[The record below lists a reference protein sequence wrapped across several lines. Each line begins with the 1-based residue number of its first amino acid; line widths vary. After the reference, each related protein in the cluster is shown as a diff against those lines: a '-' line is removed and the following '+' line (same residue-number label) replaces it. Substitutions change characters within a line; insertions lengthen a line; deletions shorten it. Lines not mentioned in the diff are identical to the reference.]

1 MPVSSTNSPDK
12 GTEFSQ
18 KRSIRCG
25 RLQLD
30 LSEPVVMGILNITAD
45 SFFDGG
51 KYLTEKAMLSRVE
64 TMLDEGAAII
74 DIGAVSTR
82 PGSNAVSAGEELSLI
97 AKSVKTIAVQF
108 PEAIISVDT
117 YRSQVA
123 RMAAAQ
129 GAHIINDISGGTMD
143 PLMHETLAGLDAAYV
158 LMHIQ
163 GTPENMQDNPVY
175 ENVSKEV
182 ARFFDRQL
190 ESLTSLGKSNIIL
203 DPGFGFGKTV
213 AHNYELLN
221 NLESFC
227 DYPYPLMA
235 GVSRKSM
242 INRVLNTSPAEALN
256 GTTVLNTITLLKGAL
271 ILRVHDVKPAAEAI
285 KLVAAMKQSGRK

>member
-1 MPVSSTNSPDK
+1 
-12 GTEFSQ
+12 
-18 KRSIRCG
+18 
-25 RLQLD
+25 
-30 LSEPVVMGILNITAD
+30 MGILNITAD

-51 KYLTEKAMLSRVE
+51 KYLSETAMLKRAE

-82 PGSNAVSAGEELSLI
+82 PGSKAVSAAEELSLV
-97 AKSVKTIAVQF
+97 AKSVKTIAGHF

-117 YRSQVA
+117 YRSHVA

-143 PLMHETLAGLDAAYV
+143 PLMHKTLAALDAAYV

-163 GTPENMQDNPVY
+163 GTPENMQDNPEY
-175 ENVSKEV
+175 ENVGREV

-203 DPGFGFGKTV
+203 DPGFGFGKSV

-221 NLESFC
+221 NLENFC
-227 DYPYPLMA
+227 NYPYPLLA

-242 INRVLNTSPAEALN
+242 INRVLNTSPAGALN
-256 GTTVLNTITLLKGAL
+256 GTTVLNTIALLKGAL
-271 ILRVHDVKPAAEAI
+271 ILRVHDVKPATEAI
-285 KLVAAMKQSGRK
+285 KLVAAMKKYG

>member
-18 KRSIRCG
+18 KRSIGCG
-25 RLQLD
+25 RMQLY

-256 GTTVLNTITLLKGAL
+256 GTTVLNTIALLKGAL

>member
-256 GTTVLNTITLLKGAL
+256 GTTVLNTIALLKGAL

>member
-18 KRSIRCG
+18 KRSIGCG
-25 RLQLD
+25 RIQLD

-82 PGSNAVSAGEELSLI
+82 PGSKAVSAGEELSLI

-108 PEAIISVDT
+108 PEVIISVDT

-143 PLMHETLAGLDAAYV
+143 PLMHETIAGLDAAYL

-175 ENVSKEV
+175 EDVSREV

-190 ESLTSLGKSNIIL
+190 EILTSLGKSNIIL
-203 DPGFGFGKTV
+203 DPGFGFGKSV
-213 AHNYELLN
+213 AHNFELLN
-221 NLESFC
+221 NLEMFC

-235 GVSRKSM
+235 GISRKSM
-242 INRVLNTSPAEALN
+242 INRILNTTPAEALN
-256 GTTVLNTITLLKGAL
+256 GTTVLNTIALLKGAL
-271 ILRVHDVKPAAEAI
+271 ILRVHDIKPAAEAI
-285 KLVAAMKQSGRK
+285 KLVTAMKQSGRK

>member
-82 PGSNAVSAGEELSLI
+82 PGSKAVSAGEELSLI

-256 GTTVLNTITLLKGAL
+256 GTTVLNTIALLKGAL

>member
-18 KRSIRCG
+18 KRSIGCG
-25 RLQLD
+25 RIQLD

-82 PGSNAVSAGEELSLI
+82 PGSKAVSAGEELSLI

-108 PEAIISVDT
+108 PEVIISVDT

-129 GAHIINDISGGTMD
+129 GADIINDISGGTMD
-143 PLMHETLAGLDAAYV
+143 PLMHETIAGLDAAYV

-175 ENVSKEV
+175 EDVSREV

-190 ESLTSLGKSNIIL
+190 EILTSLGKSNIIL
-203 DPGFGFGKTV
+203 DPGFGFGKSV
-213 AHNYELLN
+213 AHNFELLN
-221 NLESFC
+221 NLERFC

-235 GVSRKSM
+235 GISRKSM
-242 INRVLNTSPAEALN
+242 INRILNTTPAEALN
-256 GTTVLNTITLLKGAL
+256 GTTVLNTIALLKGAL
-271 ILRVHDVKPAAEAI
+271 ILRVHDIKPAAEAI
-285 KLVAAMKQSGRK
+285 KLVTAMKQSGRK

>member
-64 TMLDEGAAII
+64 TMLDEGASII

-82 PGSNAVSAGEELSLI
+82 PGSKAVSAGDELSLI
-97 AKSVKTIAVQF
+97 VKSVKTIAVQF

-163 GTPENMQDNPVY
+163 GTPENMQDNPEY
-175 ENVSKEV
+175 EDVSREV

-203 DPGFGFGKTV
+203 DPGFGFGKSV

-242 INRVLNTSPAEALN
+242 INRVLNTSPAGALN
-256 GTTVLNTITLLKGAL
+256 GTTVLNTIALLKGAL

>member
-51 KYLTEKAMLSRVE
+51 KYLTVKAMLSQVE

-82 PGSNAVSAGEELSLI
+82 PGSKAVSAGEELSLI

-108 PEAIISVDT
+108 PEVIISVDT

-143 PLMHETLAGLDAAYV
+143 PLMHETIAGLDAAYV

-175 ENVSKEV
+175 ENVSREV

-190 ESLTSLGKSNIIL
+190 EILTSLGKSNIIL

-256 GTTVLNTITLLKGAL
+256 GTTVLNTIALLKGAL

>member
-12 GTEFSQ
+12 GTDFSQ
-18 KRSIRCG
+18 KRVLRCG

-30 LSEPVVMGILNITAD
+30 LSEAVVMGILNITTD

-51 KYLTEKAMLSRVE
+51 KYLSETAMLERAE

-82 PGSNAVSAGEELSLI
+82 PGSKAVSAGEELSLI
-97 AKSVKTIAVQF
+97 AKSIKTIAGHF

-143 PLMHETLAGLDAAYV
+143 PLMHKTLAGLDAAYV

-163 GTPENMQDNPVY
+163 GTPENMQDNPEY
-175 ENVSKEV
+175 ENVSREV

-203 DPGFGFGKTV
+203 DPGFGFGKSV

-221 NLESFC
+221 NLENFC
-227 DYPYPLMA
+227 DYPYPLLA

-242 INRVLNTSPAEALN
+242 INRVLNTTPAEALN
-256 GTTVLNTITLLKGAL
+256 GTTVLNTIALLKGAL

-285 KLVAAMKQSGRK
+285 KLVAAMKQSG

>member
-1 MPVSSTNSPDK
+1 MPVSSINSPDK

-25 RLQLD
+25 RMQLY

-51 KYLTEKAMLSRVE
+51 RYLTEKAMLSRVQ

-82 PGSNAVSAGEELSLI
+82 HGSKAVSAGEELSLI

-108 PEAIISVDT
+108 PEIIISVDT

-143 PLMHETLAGLDAAYV
+143 PLMHETIAGLDAAYV

-175 ENVSKEV
+175 EDVSKEV

-203 DPGFGFGKTV
+203 DPGFGFGKSV

-221 NLESFC
+221 NLERFC
-227 DYPYPLMA
+227 DYSYPLMA

-242 INRVLNTSPAEALN
+242 INRVLNTTPAEALN
-256 GTTVLNTITLLKGAL
+256 GTTVLNTIALLKGAL

-285 KLVAAMKQSGRK
+285 KLVAAMKQSG

>member
-12 GTEFSQ
+12 GTDFSQ
-18 KRSIRCG
+18 KRVLRCG

-30 LSEPVVMGILNITAD
+30 LSEAVVMGILNITAD

-51 KYLTEKAMLSRVE
+51 KYLSETAMLKRAE

-82 PGSNAVSAGEELSLI
+82 PGSKAVSAAEELSLV
-97 AKSVKTIAVQF
+97 AKSVKTIAGHF

-143 PLMHETLAGLDAAYV
+143 PLMHETISGLDAAYV

-163 GTPENMQDNPVY
+163 GTPENMQDNPLY
-175 ENVSKEV
+175 EDVSKEV

-203 DPGFGFGKTV
+203 DPGFGFGKSV

-221 NLESFC
+221 NLERFC
-227 DYPYPLMA
+227 DYSYPLMA

-242 INRVLNTSPAEALN
+242 INRVLNTTPAEALN
-256 GTTVLNTITLLKGAL
+256 GTTVLNTIALLKGAL

-285 KLVAAMKQSGRK
+285 KLVAAMKQSG

>member
-1 MPVSSTNSPDK
+1 MPVSSINSPDK

-25 RLQLD
+25 RMQLY

-51 KYLTEKAMLSRVE
+51 RYLTEKAMLSRVQ

-82 PGSNAVSAGEELSLI
+82 HGSKAVSAGEELSLI

-108 PEAIISVDT
+108 PEIIISVDT

-143 PLMHETLAGLDAAYV
+143 PLMHETISGLDAAYV

-163 GTPENMQDNPVY
+163 GTPENMQDNPLY
-175 ENVSKEV
+175 EDVSKEV

-203 DPGFGFGKTV
+203 DPGFGFGKSV

-221 NLESFC
+221 NLERFC
-227 DYPYPLMA
+227 DYSYPLMA

-242 INRVLNTSPAEALN
+242 INRVLNTTPAEALN
-256 GTTVLNTITLLKGAL
+256 GTTVLNTIALLKGAL

-285 KLVAAMKQSGRK
+285 KLVAAMKQSG

>member
-12 GTEFSQ
+12 GTDFSQ
-18 KRSIRCG
+18 KRVLRCG

-30 LSEPVVMGILNITAD
+30 LSEAVVMGILNITAD

-51 KYLTEKAMLSRVE
+51 KYLSETAMLKRAE

-82 PGSNAVSAGEELSLI
+82 PGSKAVSAAEELSLV
-97 AKSVKTIAVQF
+97 AKSVKTIAGHF

-143 PLMHETLAGLDAAYV
+143 PLMHKTLAVLDAAYV

-163 GTPENMQDNPVY
+163 GTSENMQDNSEY
-175 ENVSKEV
+175 ENVGREV

-203 DPGFGFGKTV
+203 DTGFGFGKSV

-221 NLESFC
+221 NLENFC
-227 DYPYPLMA
+227 DYPYPLLA

-242 INRVLNTSPAEALN
+242 INRVLNTSPAGALN
-256 GTTVLNTITLLKGAL
+256 GTTVLNTIALLKGAL
-271 ILRVHDVKPAAEAI
+271 ILRVHDVKPATEAI
-285 KLVAAMKQSGRK
+285 KLVAAMKKYG

>member
-1 MPVSSTNSPDK
+1 MPVSSINSPDK

-25 RLQLD
+25 SLQLD

-51 KYLTEKAMLSRVE
+51 RYLTEKAMLSRVQ

-82 PGSNAVSAGEELSLI
+82 PGSKAVSAGEELSLI

-108 PEAIISVDT
+108 PEVIISVDT

-143 PLMHETLAGLDAAYV
+143 PLMHETISGLDAAYV

-175 ENVSKEV
+175 EDVSKEV

-203 DPGFGFGKTV
+203 DPGFGFGKSV

-221 NLESFC
+221 NLERFC
-227 DYPYPLMA
+227 DYSYPLMA

-242 INRVLNTSPAEALN
+242 INRVLNTTPAEALN
-256 GTTVLNTITLLKGAL
+256 GTTVLNTIALLKGAL

-285 KLVAAMKQSGRK
+285 KLVAAMKQSG

>member
-1 MPVSSTNSPDK
+1 MPVSSINSPDK

-25 RLQLD
+25 RMQLY

-51 KYLTEKAMLSRVE
+51 RYLTEKAMLSRVQ

-82 PGSNAVSAGEELSLI
+82 HGSKAVSAGEELSLI

-108 PEAIISVDT
+108 PEIIISVDT

-143 PLMHETLAGLDAAYV
+143 PLMHETISGLDAAYV

-163 GTPENMQDNPVY
+163 GTPENMQDNPLY
-175 ENVSKEV
+175 EDVSKEV

-203 DPGFGFGKTV
+203 DPGFGFGKSV
-213 AHNYELLN
+213 AHNYELLS
-221 NLESFC
+221 NLERFC
-227 DYPYPLMA
+227 DYSYPLMA

-242 INRVLNTSPAEALN
+242 INRVLNTTPAEALN
-256 GTTVLNTITLLKGAL
+256 GTTVLNTIALLKGAL

-285 KLVAAMKQSGRK
+285 KLVAAMKQSG

>member
-51 KYLTEKAMLSRVE
+51 KYLTVKAMLSQVE

-82 PGSNAVSAGEELSLI
+82 PGSKAVSAGEELSLI

-108 PEAIISVDT
+108 PEVIISVDT

-143 PLMHETLAGLDAAYV
+143 PLMHETIAGLDAAYV

-175 ENVSKEV
+175 ENVSREV

-256 GTTVLNTITLLKGAL
+256 GTTVLNTIALLKGAL